1 MIRAILDTC
10 VLWPSRQ
17 RDFLLS
23 LAIESTFEPLWSS
36 SILDELAYETRQKL
50 RRSGVTLTQAEL
62 DAAKL
67 LTEMRR
73 TFPEAE
79 CRYFDSAP
87 PRRRLPDAGD
97 DHVVE
102 AAIAGSATHI
112 VTNNLKDFPP
122 DAMPDSLQIV
132 TPSDFVTDIG
142 LRDSNACW
150 RALEAMA
157 SRSGKKGPKQSPA
170 EILEGLARVYKWTA
184 LAEFL
189 VTQLPDRIRR
199 PIL

>member
-1 MIRAILDTC
+1 MTI
-10 VLWPSRQ
+10 
-17 RDFLLS
+17 
-23 LAIESTFEPLWSS
+23 
-36 SILDELAYETRQKL
+36 
-50 RRSGVTLTQAEL
+50 TQAEL
-62 DAAKL
+62 DSAKL
-67 LTEMRR
+67 LSEMRH

-142 LRDSNACW
+142 LRDPDGSW
-150 RALEAMA
+150 RALEVM
-157 SRSGKKGPKQSPA
+157 SSGSGARGPKQSPA
-170 EILEGLARVYKWTA
+170 EILEGLARVYKWTI

-189 VTQLPDRIRR
+189 ATQPPDRIRR
-199 PIL
+199 RIL

>member
-1 MIRAILDTC
+1 MTI
-10 VLWPSRQ
+10 
-17 RDFLLS
+17 
-23 LAIESTFEPLWSS
+23 
-36 SILDELAYETRQKL
+36 
-50 RRSGVTLTQAEL
+50 TQAEL
-62 DAAKL
+62 DSAKL
-67 LTEMRR
+67 LAEMRR

-79 CRYFDSAP
+79 CRYFDAAP

-150 RALEAMA
+150 RALEEMA
-157 SRSGKKGPKQSPA
+157 SRSGERGPKQSPA

>member
-36 SILDELAYETRQKL
+36 TILDELAYETRRKL
-50 RRSGVTLTQAEL
+50 RRSGVTITQAEL
-62 DAAKL
+62 DSAKL
-67 LTEMRR
+67 LIEMRR

-79 CRYFDSAP
+79 CRYLDVTT

-102 AAIAGSATHI
+102 AAIAGAATHI

-122 DAMPDSLQIV
+122 DAMPDGLQIV
-132 TPSDFVTDIG
+132 HPSDFVMGIAI
-142 LRDSNACW
+142 RDANACW
-150 RALEAMA
+150 RTLEAMA
-157 SRSGKKGPKQSPA
+157 RRSGERGPKQSPA
-170 EILEGLARVYKWTA
+170 EILEGLTRVYKWTT
-184 LAEFL
+184 LAEVL
-189 VTQLPDRIRR
+189 VTQLPDRI
-199 PIL
+199 

>member
-1 MIRAILDTC
+1 
-10 VLWPSRQ
+10 
-17 RDFLLS
+17 

-50 RRSGVTLTQAEL
+50 RHSGVTITQAEL
-62 DAAKL
+62 DSAKL

-122 DAMPDSLQIV
+122 DAMSDSLQIV

-157 SRSGKKGPKQSPA
+157 SRSGERGPKQSPA